1 MQPIDLRSDTVT
13 QPTPAMRQAMFE
25 APVGDDVYGEDPT
38 VNRLEQVAAQR
49 MGKES
54 ALFLASGTQA
64 NQVAI
69 LSHTGRGE
77 EVIVEEESHIFYYE
91 AAGIAALSA
100 CQARTVPGHRG
111 AMDPNRVEA
120 AIRAENIHYPRT
132 ALICV
137 ENTHNRAGGTVLPP
151 AHVEALAALAHRHGL
166 PVHMDGARVFNAA
179 IAQGSTAAAVAAPV
193 DSVMFCLSKGLAA
206 PVGALLAGSREWI
219 ARARRYRKLLGGGM
233 RQAGILAAAGLV
245 ALDTMVDRLAE
256 DHANAREL
264 ARGLAEMPGLGLDL
278 ETVQTN
284 MVLFEVVDPTWDAPA
299 LVAALAKV
307 GVLCGAFGPR
317 QIRLVTHNDVAAA
330 DVAEALD
337 RIEGVLRR

>member
-1 MQPIDLRSDTVT
+1 MQRIDLRSDTVT

-38 VNRLEQVAAQR
+38 VNRLEEVAAQR
-49 MGKES
+49 MGKEA

-64 NQVAI
+64 NQVAV
-69 LSHTGRGE
+69 LSHAGRGE

-100 CQARTVPGHRG
+100 CQARTVPGQRG

-120 AIRAENIHYPRT
+120 AIRADNIHYPRT

-151 AHVEALAALAHRHGL
+151 EHLEELAALSRRHGL
-166 PVHMDGARVFNAA
+166 PMHMDGARVFNAA
-179 IAQGSTAAAVAAPV
+179 IAQGRSAAEVAAPV

-256 DHANAREL
+256 DHTNAREL
-264 ARGLAEMPGLGLDL
+264 ARGLMGMDGLRLEL

-284 MVLFEVVDPTWDAPA
+284 MVLFEVVDPAWDAPA
-299 LVAALAKV
+299 LLAALARI

-317 QIRLVTHNDVAAA
+317 QIRLVTHNDVAAE
-330 DVAEALD
+330 DVPEALD
-337 RIEGVLRR
+337 RIERVLKK

>member
-1 MQPIDLRSDTVT
+1 MRRIDLRSDTVT

-38 VNRLEQVAAQR
+38 VNRLEEVAAQR
-49 MGKES
+49 MGKEA

-64 NQVAI
+64 NQVAV
-69 LSHTGRGE
+69 LSHAGRGE

-100 CQARTVPGHRG
+100 CQARTIPGHRG
-111 AMDPNRVEA
+111 AMDLNRVEA
-120 AIRAENIHYPRT
+120 AIRADNIHYPRT
-132 ALICV
+132 ALICL

-151 AHVEALAALAHRHGL
+151 GHLEELAALARRHGL

-179 IAQGSTAAAVAAPV
+179 IAKGRTAAEVAAPV

-206 PVGALLAGSREWI
+206 PVGALLAGSRELI
-219 ARARRYRKLLGGGM
+219 AKARRYRKLLGGGM

-245 ALDTMVDRLAE
+245 ALDTMVERLAE

-264 ARGLAEMPGLGLDL
+264 ARGLMGMDGLRLEL

-284 MVLFEVVDPTWDAPA
+284 MVLFEVVDPAWDAPA
-299 LVAALAKV
+299 LVAALAQV

-317 QIRLVTHNDVAAA
+317 RIRLVTHNDVATQ
-330 DVAEALD
+330 DVPEALD